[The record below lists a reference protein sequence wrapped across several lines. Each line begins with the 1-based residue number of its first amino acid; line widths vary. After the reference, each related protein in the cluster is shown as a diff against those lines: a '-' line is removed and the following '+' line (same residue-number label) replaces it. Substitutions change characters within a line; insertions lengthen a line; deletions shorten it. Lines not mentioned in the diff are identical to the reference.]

1 MTKRIALLT
10 LLLLCLGGVALADQA
25 TPSDEK
31 TLSVFTYQFKHKQAE
46 KAATAIKSLVS
57 AEGTVSIQS
66 VANSVVITDHA
77 DNLKRISAALQR
89 FDTPPQPVQLS
100 VRLVTAARVEG
111 GGRVPDA
118 LKDVAPKLAMLR
130 FNSFEHLGAV
140 NVDGREGEPGIV
152 ELGSG
157 YRADFRF
164 GEYDSTSDSI
174 SLADFKLSKLQGDQ
188 LTALYKTTLNLKI
201 GQTLIFGATRD
212 PQSQRALVVVVSAKR
227 TQ

>member
-10 LLLLCLGGVALADQA
+10 LILLSLGGGVMADQA
-25 TPSDEK
+25 APSDEK

-57 AEGTVSIQS
+57 DQGTVSIQS
-66 VANSVVITDHA
+66 AANSVVITDHPE
-77 DNLKRISAALQR
+77 NLKRISAALQR
-89 FDTPPQPVQLS
+89 FDAPPQPVQLS
-100 VRLVTAARVEG
+100 IRLVTAGRAEG
-111 GGRVPDA
+111 AGQVPDA
-118 LKDVAPKLAMLR
+118 LKDVASKLAMLR
-130 FNSFEHLGAV
+130 FNSFEHLGSV

-152 ELGSG
+152 DLGSG

-164 GEYDSTSDSI
+164 GEYDQTSDSI

-188 LTALYKTTLNLKI
+188 LTPLYKTTLNLKI

-227 TQ
+227 TP